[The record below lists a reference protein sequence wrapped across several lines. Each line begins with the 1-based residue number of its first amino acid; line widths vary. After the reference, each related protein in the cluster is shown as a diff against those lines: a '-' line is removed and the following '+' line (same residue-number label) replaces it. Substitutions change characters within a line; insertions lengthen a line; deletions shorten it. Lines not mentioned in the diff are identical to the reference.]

1 MASGRRGGP
10 PDLKSTLGS
19 LLRTTLDQASAV
31 REVVEQQ
38 TRSRGGLLDQAL
50 TQRKRTAA
58 FAKLGEQVYRMAKRG
73 ELGELVLEPEIGLL
87 LGELEEL
94 DDDSSDEGSHYRS
107 SGPEAVSSADYA
119 ARFQNKRGDEPGAG
133 GEEYRVWRPVMPEDA
148 TIIDDDAPAEEQ
160 ESVAATG
167 PARPSRMP
175 RRSAIRQGGGIRFAD
190 KGPNPEDPDSDDD
203 LESYMHDDDVPDDV
217 PKK

>member
-31 REVVEQQ
+31 RDVVEQQ

-50 TQRKRTAA
+50 THRKRTAA
-58 FAKLGEQVYRMAKRG
+58 FAKLGEQIYRMAGRG
-73 ELGELVLEPEIGLL
+73 ELGELVMDPEIGML
-87 LGELEEL
+87 LGELEGLE
-94 DDDSSDEGSHYRS
+94 DDDFDPGFRPESSDR
-107 SGPEAVSSADYA
+107 EAVSSADYA
-119 ARFQNKRGDEPGAG
+119 ARSQHSRGDEPGAG
-133 GEEYRVWRPVMPEDA
+133 EYRVWRPSLSDETA
-148 TIIDDDAPAEEQ
+148 IIDTDDEEPLEEPAIE
-160 ESVAATG
+160 TKG

-190 KGPNPEDPDSDDD
+190 KGPNPDDPESDDD
-203 LESYMHDDDVPDDV
+203 LESYMHDDDVPEE
-217 PKK
+217 